1 MQSRNGERFLAEA
14 KLAASK
20 LLPESSEAS
29 GASGDEDSVDTGH
42 SPTSMTLFGLFTSYI
57 GCLYVRWFS

>member
-1 MQSRNGERFLAEA
+1 MQSHKGERFLAEA

-42 SPTSMTLFGLFTSYI
+42 SPSSMTF
-57 GCLYVRWFS
+57 